1 MKIVI
6 VGYGEMF
13 QALISGV
20 LKTNHEIIGVFRQEN
35 IKYPALKRFLHDF
48 ICPSPDFN
56 FVRALKLKDINAP
69 GVNSPKF
76 LNEISRLKADLII
89 AGSWSEKFSIQTIN
103 APKIACINAHPSLL
117 PEFRGPNPYIHV
129 ILQDRKESG
138 ITFHLMDVNYDT
150 GAVLLQ
156 KHVVVTN
163 TDTGGSLKL
172 RCCDAAKK
180 GIIEL
185 LNDFQNKINN
195 PVSQNEQAAT
205 YQPQISLSE
214 SILDFTKETAVEI
227 DRRIRALTPWM
238 KCYIPY
244 KNEFFT
250 FKDYKIFGKPS
261 DKPAATIVKKTR
273 NSVFIVC
280 RDGRVI
286 HFKGLSIKRPLSKFY
301 TALYIKYFM
310 KINSQAI

>member
-1 MKIVI
+1 MRIVI

-20 LKTNHEIIGVFRQEN
+20 LKTEHKIVGVFRQEN
-35 IKYPALKRFLHDF
+35 IKYSPIKRFFHDF
-48 ICPSPDFN
+48 ICPSSDFN
-56 FVRALKLKDINAP
+56 FIRALNLKDINAP

-76 LNEISRLKADLII
+76 INEILKLKTDLII
-89 AGSWSEKFSIQTIN
+89 AGSWGEKFSIQTIKT
-103 APKIACINAHPSLL
+103 PSIACINTHPSLL

-129 ILQDRKESG
+129 ILQDKKESG

-150 GAVLLQ
+150 GAILLQ
-156 KHVVVTN
+156 KPVVVTN

-180 GIIEL
+180 GVIEL

-195 PVSQNEQAAT
+195 PISQNECAAT
-205 YQPQISLSE
+205 YQHKIPISE
-214 SILDFTKETAVEI
+214 SLLDFTKESALEI
-227 DRRIRALTPWM
+227 DRRIRALTPWLN
-238 KCYIPY
+238 CHICY
-244 KNEFFT
+244 KNEFLT

-261 DKPAATIVKKTR
+261 QKPAATIIKKTK
-273 NSVFIVC
+273 NSIFIVC
-280 RDGRVI
+280 KDGRVI
-286 HFKGLSIKRPLSKFY
+286 HFKRLSVKRPFPKIYTCFY
-301 TALYIKYFM
+301 LKYFI